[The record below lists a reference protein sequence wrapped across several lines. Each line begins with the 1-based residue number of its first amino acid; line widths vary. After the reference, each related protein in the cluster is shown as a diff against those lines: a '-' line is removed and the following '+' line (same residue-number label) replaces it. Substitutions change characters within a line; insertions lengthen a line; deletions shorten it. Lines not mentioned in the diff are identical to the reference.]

1 MGLYPKP
8 DHHYNPRET
17 CPKSNAT
24 IVARRVT
31 WPGTAP
37 ADVRKMP
44 EPELGGAQA
53 WAGQET
59 PKREEKEEEK
69 EERKEAALTYCAS

>member
-1 MGLYPKP
+1 
-8 DHHYNPRET
+8 
-17 CPKSNAT
+17 
-24 IVARRVT
+24 
-31 WPGTAP
+31 
-37 ADVRKMP
+37 MP

-59 PKREEKEEEK
+59 PKKEEKEEEK